1 MLPES
6 DWEIKGGAAMKG
18 DRQFEREYREWKEK
32 ETPDLWGR
40 IECQLKEHP
49 EQKKAKARPG
59 LRRVY
64 GFGLAVAAA
73 AVFVAV
79 LPGLPG
85 RLWSAAGVGFSISV
99 SATGAVSASCGTDFF
114 FLSRVF
120 IFFRKKGLFKRI
132 NHNTKY
138 LSVSIYFPSFIIY
151 AVLTLKVLYVIIFF
165 GGLSVIRPE

>member
-1 MLPES
+1 MPTFINIHLIAVRLRLCALVSTLSPR
-6 DWEIKGGAAMKG
+6 GFCTTGAAASAT
-18 DRQFEREYREWKEK
+18 FPSASASVE
-32 ETPDLWGR
+32 
-40 IECQLKEHP
+40 ISSAISC
-49 EQKKAKARPG
+49 G
-59 LRRVY
+59 LS
-64 GFGLAVAAA
+64 
-73 AVFVAV
+73 
-79 LPGLPG
+79 
-85 RLWSAAGVGFSISV
+85 SAAGVGFSISV